1 MKISTRLRLAVFV
14 PALMALVIIVALVF
28 SYQDMGKNQETG
40 DTVRQIRSSIT
51 ELNHFV
57 FSYVFYH
64 EERPE
69 QQFLAEHDALTGL
82 IASAQVQNPDQQ
94 RLLDSIR
101 EDSVTMKDLFLQL
114 VSGYEGGDTAGAED
128 RLTGLLL
135 LRSYEVDTSAAL
147 LRDLL
152 DASIRNTQ
160 VSTTGLIF
168 LVLVLTTVPLTIV
181 LRRTRRSITSSLS
194 NLSKGAAVI
203 GSGNLDFRIE
213 EKGSDEITDLS
224 RAFNR
229 MTADL
234 RTVTASKTDLEKEID
249 ERKKTQEA
257 LKKSEEKYRTLF
269 STMSEGF
276 GLHEIILDAD
286 GKPCDY
292 RFLELNDAFEK
303 LTGLSRDKVVGKTV
317 KEVLPDVESYW
328 IETYGRVALT
338 GEPAHFENYS
348 APLDRWYGTYIYS
361 TRENQFAVLFGDI
374 TERKKAEEALR
385 DTRDYLDN
393 LINYANAP
401 IIVWDPS
408 LNITRFNRAFERL
421 TGHATD
427 EVLGKKLDILF
438 PDESR
443 EASMELIRKA
453 IVGERWE
460 VVEIPILNQ
469 DGTVRIVLWNSA
481 TLYASDG
488 KTVIATIAQGQD
500 ITERKK
506 AEEELK
512 RSNVELEASNKELEA
527 FSYSVSHDLRAP
539 LRSMEGFSSAMLED
553 YAEKLDGQGKQYLRY
568 IQDSSDLMARLI
580 DDLLKLSRV
589 TRSDMSYEWVN
600 LSELARNIVAELEKA
615 EPQRKVKL
623 SIAPVMWAYG
633 DRSLLRLAL
642 ENLLGN
648 AWKFSSKAASPRIE
662 MGTLEYNSKQ
672 AYFVR
677 DNGVGFDMT
686 YADKLFKPFQRLH
699 KSTEFAGTGIG
710 LATVQR
716 IIRRHGGEVWAESK
730 VGEGA
735 TFYFT
740 LG

>member
-1 MKISTRLRLAVFV
+1 
-14 PALMALVIIVALVF
+14 
-28 SYQDMGKNQETG
+28 
-40 DTVRQIRSSIT
+40 
-51 ELNHFV
+51 
-57 FSYVFYH
+57 
-64 EERPE
+64 
-69 QQFLAEHDALTGL
+69 
-82 IASAQVQNPDQQ
+82 
-94 RLLDSIR
+94 
-101 EDSVTMKDLFLQL
+101 
-114 VSGYEGGDTAGAED
+114 
-128 RLTGLLL
+128 
-135 LRSYEVDTSAAL
+135 
-147 LRDLL
+147 
-152 DASIRNTQ
+152 
-160 VSTTGLIF
+160 
-168 LVLVLTTVPLTIV
+168 
-181 LRRTRRSITSSLS
+181 
-194 NLSKGAAVI
+194 
-203 GSGNLDFRIE
+203 
-213 EKGSDEITDLS
+213 
-224 RAFNR
+224 
-229 MTADL
+229 
-234 RTVTASKTDLEKEID
+234 
-249 ERKKTQEA
+249 
-257 LKKSEEKYRTLF
+257 
-269 STMSEGF
+269 
-276 GLHEIILDAD
+276 
-286 GKPCDY
+286 
-292 RFLELNDAFEK
+292 
-303 LTGLSRDKVVGKTV
+303 
-317 KEVLPDVESYW
+317 
-328 IETYGRVALT
+328 
-338 GEPAHFENYS
+338 
-348 APLDRWYGTYIYS
+348 
-361 TRENQFAVLFGDI
+361 
-374 TERKKAEEALR
+374 
-385 DTRDYLDN
+385 
-393 LINYANAP
+393 
-401 IIVWDPS
+401 
-408 LNITRFNRAFERL
+408 
-421 TGHATD
+421 
-427 EVLGKKLDILF
+427 
-438 PDESR
+438 
-443 EASMELIRKA
+443 
-453 IVGERWE
+453 
-460 VVEIPILNQ
+460 
-469 DGTVRIVLWNSA
+469 
-481 TLYASDG
+481 
-488 KTVIATIAQGQD
+488 VIATIAQGQD